1 MQSLELIM
9 QMPYVS
15 QITLN
20 TGDSISL
27 SPDSIL
33 VFVGPNNVGKS
44 QAIRDIYALA
54 SGNANGI
61 LVNSELIEK
70 PDFDDVD
77 LFMKQYAVRNSGQPL
92 FHGLHFQIY
101 GFDYKEY
108 PSHLSP
114 KDSLPDGFREAYF
127 AFLNTEDRLAV
138 CNPAAQ
144 IERVAPAENL
154 IHVLTRDDDFRTK
167 VSNAFREAFETDVM
181 PHYANGA
188 SIPLCLGDDIHSF
201 EAESSFEIY
210 EQLNRY
216 LDRYP
221 KAHLQGDGIKSYLGI
236 LLYLYYGQY
245 STLFIDEPESFLHP
259 PQAFQMGRTLGNS
272 TDKQLFIT
280 THSKELLNGL
290 LQTSSNRLKII
301 RVERHGK
308 SNKFAQIIPE
318 DLNILNTTT
327 FLKYSDVVDSLF
339 HTKTVLCESDSD
351 CKFYEAMLDKA
362 SDRHGATASTLLL
375 PVGGKSRFKDYL
387 KLLRRLSIEPTI
399 IPDADILNDPGL
411 LKALLPECGGAWD
424 DIKNEWSNLDETLKA
439 DCRDVTCVSARV
451 EIDALFDECK
461 SQVVTSKLRGKIMEI
476 LATDSAWSPVKNYGK
491 VAFKGDSRHS
501 YDIIEKYLTDRNI
514 YPVPVGELEN
524 FIPGVSSHGPD
535 WVNLIFEKYPDLDD
549 PVYSDAA
556 NFVSTW
562 A

>member
-1 MQSLELIM
+1 M
-9 QMPYVS
+9 QMPYIS

-44 QAIRDIYALA
+44 QAIRDIY
-54 SGNANGI
+54 SMVTKPSKG
-61 LVNSELIEK
+61 VVVRSELIEK
-70 PDFDDVD
+70 PNVDDVSA
-77 LFMKQYAVRNSGQPL
+77 FMKQYAVLNARQSKYDGYN
-92 FHGLHFQIY
+92 FEIY
-101 GFDYKEY
+101 DFNYRRY
-108 PSHLSP
+108 PSCQKP
-114 KDSLPDGFREAYF
+114 TDSLPDGFREAYF
-127 AFLNTEDRLAV
+127 AFLNTGDRLSV
-138 CNPAAQ
+138 CNPARQ
-144 IERVAPAENL
+144 IDRSAPAENL
-154 IHVLTRDDDFRTK
+154 IHVLTRDENYRSK
-167 VSNAFREAFETDVM
+167 VSNAFRGAFETDVL

-188 SIPLCLGDDIHSF
+188 SIPLCLGDDIQSF

-216 LDRYP
+216 LDQYP

-236 LLYLYYGQY
+236 LLYLFYGQF

-272 TDKQLFIT
+272 TNKQLFIT

-301 RVERHGK
+301 RVERHIK
-308 SNKFAQIIPE
+308 SNKFAQIKPD
-318 DLNILNTTT
+318 DLNILNSTT

-351 CKFYEAMLDKA
+351 CKFYEAMLDRA
-362 SDRHGATASTLLL
+362 SGRHGTTASTLLL

-399 IPDADILNDPGL
+399 IPDADILNDPSL
-411 LKALLPECGGAWD
+411 LKTLLPECGGAWD
-424 DIKNEWSNLDETLKA
+424 DIKNEWSELDETLKA
-439 DCRDVTCVSARV
+439 GCRDVTCISAKA
-451 EIDALFDECK
+451 EIDALFDKCK
-461 SQVVTSKLRGKIMEI
+461 SLVVTPKLRGKINAI
-476 LATDSAWSPVKNYGK
+476 LATDSAWSKVKNYGK
-491 VAFKGDSRHS
+491 AAFKGDSRHS
-501 YDIIEKYLTDRNI
+501 YDVIERYLNSRNI
-514 YPVPVGELEN
+514 FPVPVGELEN
-524 FIPGVSSHGPD
+524 FIPDVSSHGPD
-535 WVNLIFEKYPDLDD
+535 WVNLAFEKYPDLDD
-549 PVYSDAA
+549 PVYNAA
-556 NFVSTW
+556 ADFVSTW

>member
-1 MQSLELIM
+1 M
-9 QMPYVS
+9 QMPYIS

-44 QAIRDIYALA
+44 QAIRDIY
-54 SGNANGI
+54 SMVSKPSKG
-61 LVNSELIEK
+61 VVVRSELIEK
-70 PDFDDVD
+70 PNVDDVSA
-77 LFMKQYAVRNSGQPL
+77 FMKQYAVLNARQSKYDGYN
-92 FHGLHFQIY
+92 FEIY
-101 GFDYKEY
+101 DFNYRRY
-108 PSHLSP
+108 PICQKP
-114 KDSLPDGFREAYF
+114 TDSLPDGFREAYF
-127 AFLNTEDRLAV
+127 AFLNTGDRLSV
-138 CNPAAQ
+138 CNPARQ
-144 IERVAPAENL
+144 IDRSAPAENL
-154 IHVLTRDDDFRTK
+154 IHVLTRDENYRSK
-167 VSNAFREAFETDVM
+167 VSNAFRGAFETDVL

-188 SIPLCLGDDIHSF
+188 SIPLCLGDDIQSF

-216 LDRYP
+216 LDQYP

-236 LLYLYYGQY
+236 LLYLYYGQF

-272 TDKQLFIT
+272 TNKQLFIT

-308 SNKFAQIIPE
+308 SNKFAQINPD

-351 CKFYEAMLDKA
+351 CKFYEAMLDRA
-362 SDRHGATASTLLL
+362 SGRHGTTASALLL

-387 KLLRRLSIEPTI
+387 KLLRRLSIEPAI
-399 IPDADILNDPGL
+399 IPDADILNDPSL
-411 LKALLPECGGAWD
+411 LKNLLPECGGSWD
-424 DIKNEWSNLDETLKA
+424 DIKNEWSELDKTLKA
-439 DCRDVTCVSARV
+439 GCRDVTCISARA

-461 SQVVTSKLRGKIMEI
+461 SLVVTPKLRGKINAI
-476 LATDSAWSPVKNYGK
+476 LATDSAWSKVKNYGK
-491 VAFKGDSRHS
+491 AAFKGDSRHS
-501 YDIIEKYLTDRNI
+501 YDIIERYLNSRNI
-514 YPVPVGELEN
+514 FPVPVGELEN
-524 FIPGVSSHGPD
+524 FVPDVSSHGPD
-535 WVNLIFEKYPDLDD
+535 WVNLAFEKYPDLDD
-549 PVYSDAA
+549 PVYTAA
-556 NFVSTW
+556 ADFVSTW

>member
-1 MQSLELIM
+1 ME
-9 QMPYVS
+9 MPYVS
-15 QITLN
+15 QITFN

-44 QAIRDIYALA
+44 QAIRDIYAMV
-54 SGNANGI
+54 SEPSKGVV
-61 LVNSELIEK
+61 VNSELVDK
-70 PDFDDVD
+70 PSVEDVSA
-77 LFMKQYAVRNSGQPL
+77 FMKQYAVLDTRNSKFTGYN
-92 FHGLHFQIY
+92 FDIY
-101 GFDYKEY
+101 EFNYRKY
-108 PSHLSP
+108 PSYQEP
-114 KDSLPDGFREAYF
+114 TDSLPDGFREAYF
-127 AFLNTEDRLAV
+127 AFLNTGDRLSV
-138 CNPAAQ
+138 CNPASQ
-144 IERVAPAENL
+144 IDRTAPAENL
-154 IHVLTRDDDFRTK
+154 IHVLTRDENYRSK
-167 VSNAFREAFETDVM
+167 VSNAFRGAFETDVL

-188 SIPLCLGDDIHSF
+188 SIPLCLGDDIQSF

-236 LLYLYYGQY
+236 LLYLYYGQF

-308 SNKFAQIIPE
+308 SNKFAQIIPD

-351 CKFYEAMLDKA
+351 CKFYEAMLDRA
-362 SDRHGATASTLLL
+362 SGRHGATASALLL

-439 DCRDVTCVSARV
+439 DCRDVTCVSARA

-461 SQVVTSKLRGKIMEI
+461 SQVVTSKLRGKIMAI

-501 YDIIEKYLTDRNI
+501 YDIIEKYLNDRNI

-524 FIPGVSSHGPD
+524 FIPDVSSHGPD